1 MRLPRPPSVG
11 IALVLILLGPGVA
24 PCQQPA
30 VARYLH
36 PWGRFQ
42 EGAWKR
48 YRDVTETLDQQGA
61 LANLSITETKTT
73 LQKVEGDGVTLLV
86 EAVVDIS
93 GKRLSAPSR
102 TVKQG
107 FHGEQATQ
115 KSVLQDL
122 GTSQLTIE
130 GRVIPCRVEQ
140 VEVSDNAGKTV
151 TKTYYSPT
159 VAPFVLRRES
169 VVLDPEG
176 KTQLSQTTLEVVALH
191 VPCKILS
198 RLRSAAHV
206 KAVTSHPKG
215 TTITWA
221 YTSIDVPGGVLCQT
235 AEERDEK
242 NRLTRRSTLELI
254 DYGFTPEKEHQG
266 LFNRVRGRHRAHRS
280 AVR

>member
-1 MRLPRPPSVG
+1 LPRPPSLSV
-11 IALVLILLGPGVA
+11 ALVLLLLGPGTA
-24 PCQQPA
+24 LCQETA
-30 VARYLH
+30 ITRYLH

-48 YRDVTETLDQQGA
+48 YRDVTETLDERGVVT
-61 LANLSITETKTT
+61 NLSVTETKTT

-86 EAVVDIS
+86 EAVVDIA
-93 GKRLSAPSR
+93 GKQLSTQPR

-107 FHGEQATQ
+107 FHGKQANQ
-115 KSVLQDL
+115 KSVLRDL
-122 GTSQLTIE
+122 GTNQLTIE

-140 VEVSDNAGKTV
+140 VEVADNASKTV

-169 VVLDPEG
+169 IVSDLEG
-176 KTQLSQTTLEVVALH
+176 KTKLSETTLEVVALH

-206 KAVTSHPKG
+206 KAVTSHPQG
-215 TTITWA
+215 TTTTWA

-242 NRLTRRSTLELI
+242 HRLVRKSTLELI
-254 DYGFTPEKEHQG
+254 DYGFTPEQEHPG

>member
-1 MRLPRPPSVG
+1 MRLPRPPSLSV
-11 IALVLILLGPGVA
+11 ALALALLGPGLA
-24 PCQQPA
+24 PCQETA
-30 VARYLH
+30 VTRYLH

-48 YRDVTETLDQQGA
+48 YRDFTETLDEQGA
-61 LANLSITETKTT
+61 VANLGVTETKTT
-73 LQKVEGDGVTLLV
+73 LQKVERDGVTLLV
-86 EAVVDIS
+86 EAVMDIS
-93 GKRLSAPSR
+93 GKRLSTPSR

-107 FHGEQATQ
+107 FHGEQANQ
-115 KSVLQDL
+115 KAALTDL

-130 GRVIPCRVEQ
+130 GRVIPCQVEQ

-159 VAPFVLRRES
+159 VPPFVLRRES
-169 VVLDPEG
+169 VVLDPDG
-176 KTQLSQTTLEVVALH
+176 KTKLSETTLEVVALH

-198 RLRSAAHV
+198 RLRSAAQV
-206 KAVTSHPKG
+206 KAVTHHPKG
-215 TTITWA
+215 TTTTWA

-235 AEERDEK
+235 AEERDDK

-254 DYGFTPEKEHQG
+254 DYGFTPEQEYQG